1 MKLYLRIIL
10 LFLMIINFQ
19 ILFSQD
25 TLLSDLISSETNI
38 IKIKSLIDQG
48 IDVNSKN
55 RFQMSPLEVASK
67 SGNMEIIK
75 LLISHGARINEKM
88 ANDRTALMY
97 ALSDGNNYELVEYL
111 LQNGAEVNVKDKSG
125 VPAIFYLYLSDQPI
139 FGTRVNFIKLLEN
152 YGANLK
158 ITNIDSSTILY
169 KMVSSCDLPSAR
181 YLISEKE
188 FDISSTNFQQKTI
201 YDKIAKCNL
210 DMLQY
215 LLSLKPVNLNF
226 RNIFLNAAV
235 ANNFQII
242 SYLID
247 TLKVIKINEQD
258 KFNRNALM
266 FAYDNTNDE
275 TINYL
280 LKKGIDIN
288 AKDTF
293 GVNVFMRVCYICNMN
308 LMKKLVNQKV
318 KINAEDNDKWTAIDY
333 AEASYMMNKTEA
345 ISYLQSIHVKNG
357 KDKKSKPIFKK
368 QE

>member
-1 MKLYLRIIL
+1 
-10 LFLMIINFQ
+10 
-19 ILFSQD
+19 
-25 TLLSDLISSETNI
+25 
-38 IKIKSLIDQG
+38 
-48 IDVNSKN
+48 
-55 RFQMSPLEVASK
+55 
-67 SGNMEIIK
+67 
-75 LLISHGARINEKM
+75 
-88 ANDRTALMY
+88 
-97 ALSDGNNYELVEYL
+97 
-111 LQNGAEVNVKDKSG
+111 
-125 VPAIFYLYLSDQPI
+125 
-139 FGTRVNFIKLLEN
+139 
-152 YGANLK
+152 
-158 ITNIDSSTILY
+158 
-169 KMVSSCDLPSAR
+169 
-181 YLISEKE
+181 
-188 FDISSTNFQQKTI
+188 
-201 YDKIAKCNL
+201 
-210 DMLQY
+210 MLQY

-318 KINAEDNDKWTAIDY
+318 RIKLKLFLIFNP
-333 AEASYMMNKTEA
+333 YMLKMVRIKNQSLFSRNKNNY
-345 ISYLQSIHVKNG
+345 I
-357 KDKKSKPIFKK
+357 
-368 QE
+368 